1 MRMDILV
8 IILFIFNVDNCLSF
22 THPCD
27 SSKGHNSTLC
37 QELRKMCLTDNTLS
51 VCEKLEERTNIGI
64 ALLNP
69 SVDVNYAAPDN
80 FLTYLTNIPGDLI
93 DFYSS
98 FGFHVRRGFQTLQR
112 NLQSNPLVR

>member
-1 MRMDILV
+1 MIILV
-8 IILFIFNVDNCLSF
+8 SILIIFNVDKCLSF

-27 SSKGHNSTLC
+27 SNKGQNSTLC
-37 QELRKMCLTDNTLS
+37 QELRKMCLADSSHS

-69 SVDVNYAAPDN
+69 SVDVNYAAPEN